1 MFHKGEIMLG
11 RLMFGII
18 LTLGLGGGVSMIGC
32 PGGVVQKDIPVGK
45 YRLTVNSDRPG
56 LRTYLDG
63 VYVGMTPLDTYVPA
77 KAYMYLNFAKVNGE
91 PIDQELSPQPQDS
104 RIIFDEVYPV
114 YPPDQEV
121 SHSAPALSKTC
132 SGSTVNPPGEA
143 ELRVESTP
151 PGAEVVVAGEVL
163 GQTPLDTH
171 VTGSDLPQT
180 LQVIYMGRVLFGSL
194 VYLTSGS
201 MIYYTNK

>member
-18 LTLGLGGGVSMIGC
+18 LTLGLGGCVSMIGC

-77 KAYMYLNFAKVNGE
+77 KAYMYLNFTKVNGE
-91 PIDQELSPQPQDS
+91 PIGQELSPQPQDS

-114 YPPDQEV
+114 YPPDNGG
-121 SHSAPALSKTC
+121 SRSGNMILKTC
-132 SGSTVNPPGEA
+132 SESPSIPPGEA
-143 ELRVESTP
+143 ELRIESTP
-151 PGAEVVVAGEVL
+151 PGAVVLVAGEVV

-171 VTGSDLPQT
+171 VAGSDIPQT
-180 LQVIYMGRVLFGSL
+180 LQIVYRGRVLWGSL